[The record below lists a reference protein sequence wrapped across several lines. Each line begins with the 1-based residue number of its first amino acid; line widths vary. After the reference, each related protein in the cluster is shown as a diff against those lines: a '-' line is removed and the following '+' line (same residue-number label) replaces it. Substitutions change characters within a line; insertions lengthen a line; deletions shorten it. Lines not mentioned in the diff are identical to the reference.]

1 MGQVSKPSARRAN
14 MKVAAAR
21 AVLLWAMTRTSERA
35 MRFGVGLKSE
45 AIRLKARFRGPRTPK
60 GPVR

>member
-1 MGQVSKPSARRAN
+1 

-21 AVLLWAMTRTSERA
+21 AVLLWAMTRRSTRD

-45 AIRLKARFRGPRTPK
+45 ATRLKARFSGPRSPK
-60 GPVR
+60 GPVV